1 MRKSL
6 SLEYLKN
13 EGSGL
18 GEQSRRALR
27 QVHVW
32 CGWKMSGEG
41 KNTGVGCH
49 APPPGAAQLA
59 SIRQMSG
66 QESRG

>member
-6 SLEYLKN
+6 SLEYLKI

-41 KNTGVGCH
+41 KNNLG
-49 APPPGAAQLA
+49 
-59 SIRQMSG
+59 
-66 QESRG
+66 